1 MKRVITA
8 IVVLLILLSATISL
22 AAERYG
28 ELYATEPVYLR
39 TGPSTRHAI
48 ILELQTGQAVIP
60 LGKEG
65 NWVKVRFNDTIGY
78 VFEEYL
84 TDADLSQTVQ
94 AKALARVNVREGAGT
109 HFKSLGKLKKGEL
122 LPVFRVG
129 NSWASI
135 WWKGRVAYV
144 HTDYLRF
151 ESAQIPSP
159 NVPPMDPGDVGSA
172 VATGNVNVRRGPGT
186 SYGKLGKLYRGQ
198 TVAIRAIYGRWAE
211 ITWTESQKG
220 YVHID
225 YLRIQGEGKSKGVY
239 ELLDILDKSKYFE
252 VNRQIFIDR
261 YITSNKQLGI
271 RISSGADRLRVQD
284 DLRRILGS
292 SNFFLDTSA
301 LPSYVN
307 AQYLNDLQK
316 AIGEKVNNLTPAQFE
331 QCPIASFGYDIW
343 EDSFTV
349 AIVGLDSNKISLFKQ
364 WVSDWGYFSFET
376 ASEIPKPKT

>member
-8 IVVLLILLSATISL
+8 IVILLILLSATISL

-39 TGPSTRHAI
+39 AGPGTRSAI
-48 ILELQTGQAVIP
+48 ILELQIGQVVMP

-78 VFEEYL
+78 VFEKYL
-84 TDADLSQTVQ
+84 TNADLSQTVP

-109 HFKSLGKLKKGEL
+109 HFKSLGKLKREEL
-122 LPVFRVG
+122 LPVFRVS

-159 NVPPMDPGDVGSA
+159 NVPPSDPGYAGSA

-186 SYGKLGKLYRGQ
+186 SYGKLGKLHRGQ
-198 TVAIRAIYGRWAE
+198 TVAIWAIYGRWAE
-211 ITWTESQKG
+211 ITWAGSQKG

-252 VNRQIFIDR
+252 ANSQIFIDR
-261 YITSNKQLGI
+261 YITSNKELGI
-271 RISSGADRLRVQD
+271 RISNGADRLRVQD

-292 SNFFLDTSA
+292 SDFFLDTSA

-316 AIGEKVNNLTPAQFE
+316 TIGEKVNNLTPAQFE

-343 EDSFTV
+343 ADSFTV

-364 WVSDWGYFSFET
+364 WVSDWGYFTFET

>member
-1 MKRVITA
+1 MKSLITA
-8 IVVLLILLSATISL
+8 ITVLLILISSTIGL
-22 AAERYG
+22 AVNRSG

-109 HFKSLGKLKKGEL
+109 HFKSLGKLRRGEL
-122 LPVFRVG
+122 LPVFHVS

-331 QCPIASFGYDIW
+331 QCPIASLGYDIW
-343 EDSFTV
+343 KDSFTV